1 MGFGSSEHVYHQQPL
16 VNQSMMPNRNR
27 RHSSYSHEDI
37 LNMKY
42 QQNGIDPRYRD
53 TRPFVNSSSN
63 IYEYNARR
71 DFFSRRRSSSSLQDD
86 LIQPF
91 KTFQL
96 PKAPVEGILRKSN
109 PTLTNSGGSL
119 SDKSITSRWDL
130 NPSIFIEEYDE
141 TKAAAEAAAAAA
153 AALAATEENKSN
165 ASSVT
170 NLSIGCAVTP
180 SEDTN
185 TTSFAGDVDEIPFI
199 DDELV
204 ISSDHSEP
212 IYIPAEMERHEY
224 RPRSAVPKPPMIRN
238 RKTVSFDLIERNDEQ
253 DCQPSSGW
261 MNKSSTCGHIT
272 GVQFSKSAAPPS
284 AAKPIFKFCSFSNN
298 LNQATALTKS
308 SAAPA
313 TNTYTNPTE
322 SFKYDS
328 DNDNDSL
335 SAYFCND
342 DDDDG
347 INDQYRDYGT
357 GTHQLMDQSTQPSQ
371 HPIYTIPRNPKTQP
385 FDEHAVALDLSGLI
399 SSDSTTAS
407 STPPLPPPLAV
418 PEIAHLPHPDDAFDV
433 LIKRERMRT
442 APPPPWMPL
451 NFLDK
456 LAFGH
461 GKVQALRNYFETLK
475 APGDHRPT
483 SNSFLTHSSP
493 DLSRKPGQ
501 YTWEEQRSVMEQLR
515 EWSEHGTQS
524 PIRQSTA
531 PRKFTS
537 VLNISEA
544 CAECPASISST
555 LGSSRFKSV
564 PDITSCDYADEFPG
578 EHHTHKKFPEAYI
591 VRKSN
596 GKTLSFPELYRKL
609 SGTGYVPAGS
619 PCLPTRYQT
628 LRQIKH
634 CQAIKRSAGYRG
646 KGSGTAS
653 DLRDAFVYRAF
664 GTEDGDE
671 AR

>member
-16 VNQSMMPNRNR
+16 ANQSMVPNRNR

-53 TRPFVNSSSN
+53 SRPFVNSSSN

-71 DFFSRRRSSSSLQDD
+71 EFFSRRRSSSSLQDD

-96 PKAPVEGILRKSN
+96 PKAPTEGILRKSN
-109 PTLTNSGGSL
+109 PILTNSGGSL
-119 SDKSITSRWDL
+119 SDKSNTSRWDL

-153 AALAATEENKSN
+153 AAAAAEENKSN

-170 NLSIGCAVTP
+170 NLSVGCALTT
-180 SEDTN
+180 SEDTI
-185 TTSFAGDVDEIPFI
+185 TTSIAGDADEIPFI

-224 RPRSAVPKPPMIRN
+224 RPRSAAPKPPMIRN

-253 DCQPSSGW
+253 DCRPCTGW

-272 GVQFSKSAAPPS
+272 DVQFSKSAASPLAP
-284 AAKPIFKFCSFSNN
+284 KPIFKFCSFSNN
-298 LNQATALTKS
+298 LKEATATTKS

-313 TNTYTNPTE
+313 TSSYMNPTE

-357 GTHQLMDQSTQPSQ
+357 GTHHMMDQSTQPSQ
-371 HPIYTIPRNPKTQP
+371 HPIHTIPKNLKTQP

-407 STPPLPPPLAV
+407 STPPPPPPLAV

-433 LIKRERMRT
+433 LIQRERKRT

-475 APGDHRPT
+475 APGDRQQT

-515 EWSEHGTQS
+515 EWSEHGTKS
-524 PIRQSTA
+524 PARLSSA
-531 PRKFTS
+531 PRKSTS

-544 CAECPASISST
+544 CAECPANGST
-555 LGSSRFKSV
+555 LGSSIFKSA
-564 PDITSCDYADEFPG
+564 PDIHCYDEMLG
-578 EHHTHKKFPEAYI
+578 AERTHKKFPDAYI

-646 KGSGTAS
+646 KGGGTAT

-664 GTEDGDE
+664 GTDADDE